1 MLKNIR
7 IRRGAIAT
15 PALGVLLAGVFSL
28 GAGAPASAADVGIKA
43 RPTGCTY
50 EVPGDWGGVARCTNP
65 NGGAYRALVLCK
77 DRETGKV
84 YNYVGTWR
92 QTGFSYAYCQGNT
105 RATSAGIETRVSN

>member
-1 MLKNIR
+1 LLKRTR
-7 IRRGAIAT
+7 IQTVAT
-15 PALGVLLAGVFSL
+15 PALGVLLAGVFAL
-28 GAGAPASAADVGIKA
+28 GAGATASASEVGATA

-50 EVPGDWGGVARCTNP
+50 EVPGDWGGVARCKNP

-84 YNYVGTWR
+84 LNFEGPWR

-105 RATSAGIETRVSN
+105 RATSAGVETRVTN